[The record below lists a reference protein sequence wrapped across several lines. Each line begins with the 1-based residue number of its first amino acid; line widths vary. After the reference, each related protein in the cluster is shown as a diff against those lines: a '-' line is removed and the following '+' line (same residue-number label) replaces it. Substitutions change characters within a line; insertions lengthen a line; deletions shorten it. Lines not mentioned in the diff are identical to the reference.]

1 MLPAARYVNHSPL
14 DRVEVEMLFGRAVVI
29 VSSAVSPSVV
39 TSTSKGPPA
48 GRNLVGRFLARMAIA
63 FARLRAEQAE
73 SVDSAIIKLCVRV
86 K

>member
-1 MLPAARYVNHSPL
+1 
-14 DRVEVEMLFGRAVVI
+14 MLFGRAVVI

-48 GRNLVGRFLARMAIA
+48 GRNFVGRLLARMVIA
-63 FARLRAEQAE
+63 FAQLRAEQAE
-73 SVDSAIIKLCVRV
+73 SVDSAIIKLACVRV